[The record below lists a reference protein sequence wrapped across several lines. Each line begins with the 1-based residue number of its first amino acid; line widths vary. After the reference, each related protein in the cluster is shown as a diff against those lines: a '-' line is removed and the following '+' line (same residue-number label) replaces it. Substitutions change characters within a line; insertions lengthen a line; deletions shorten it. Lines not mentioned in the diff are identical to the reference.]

1 MWAEKSLADLDS
13 SKMLANEQRQYL
25 MLFMWNTAVICS
37 ANHLVNESYTRRNH
51 NTPQTRS
58 VKGSTSNRF
67 DRSTEGQY
75 DECQWK
81 VKRSRLKNNNSP
93 Y

>member
-37 ANHLVNESYTRRNH
+37 ANHLVNESDTCRNQNTRQAR
-51 NTPQTRS
+51 TC
-58 VKGSTSNRF
+58 KGISS
-67 DRSTEGQY
+67 DRVDGPTGINKQLIYLDDVRESKAE
-75 DECQWK
+75 
-81 VKRSRLKNNNSP
+81 
-93 Y
+93 